1 MVVNIYDTANELE
14 RQMRETQEYQDL
26 QAAFAK
32 LKADSDAFELFK
44 KFQQSQMQA
53 QQKQMAGQE
62 LSEDE
67 IKAVQDL
74 AKEVGQKQS
83 VIALMEVERRVD
95 NMMQELNKVITKPI
109 QDIYQDI
116 MPQKQN
122 WLSEAGKK
130 SVFSAAFFCLG
141 SSCRRPAWRQR
152 SWFLYGRDR

>member
-122 WLSEAGKK
+122 
-130 SVFSAAFFCLG
+130 
-141 SSCRRPAWRQR
+141 
-152 SWFLYGRDR
+152 